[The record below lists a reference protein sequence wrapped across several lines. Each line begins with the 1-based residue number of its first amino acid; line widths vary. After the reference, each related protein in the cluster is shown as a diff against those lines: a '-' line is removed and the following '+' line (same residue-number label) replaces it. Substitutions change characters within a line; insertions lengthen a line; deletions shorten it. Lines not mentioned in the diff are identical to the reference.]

1 MSDIASQ
8 VGYSF
13 YGLEAQRILRDS
25 EEVKVMIR
33 YPLEQRSAVGHVE
46 DVLIQTPTGAELPL
60 SQLADI
66 TLTDGVT
73 RIRRENGNRTIN
85 VWAKVDAEQVEPHK
99 VASEIRDNFMPELLR
114 KYPTVKSELSGRIQ
128 EEMESQSEQLRNFA
142 LSIMVIFAL
151 LAIPLKSYSQP
162 LMIIMVIPFGIVGA
176 MLGHMMLGMDLNLF
190 SMFGITAA
198 AGVVINDSLVMVDYV
213 NKTRA
218 QGVPL
223 KDAVLFSGC
232 KRFRAIMLTS
242 FTTFIGLVPIMLET
256 SMQAKMVIPM
266 AVSLAFGVLFATVV
280 TLVMI
285 PSLYLVIEDIK
296 NMIKRKKQKS
306 ASADNAQSEPATAES

>member
-1 MSDIASQ
+1 
-8 VGYSF
+8 
-13 YGLEAQRILRDS
+13 
-25 EEVKVMIR
+25 MIR